1 MEEAKS
7 PDPMERV
14 NITIDPKRR
23 SMLRAASRTTRIP
36 MSELVRLAL
45 DRLMLDLGDP
55 ECPRDAAVIRL
66 LKESHSA
73 S

>member
-1 MEEAKS
+1 
-7 PDPMERV
+7 MERV

-36 MSELVRLAL
+36 MSELMRIAL

-55 ECPRDAAVIRL
+55 EQPHDAAVIRL
-66 LKESHSA
+66 LKESQAA